1 MNQPQPVSRV
11 LSVPVHAVVVQIL
24 STFQCCP
31 LSCPHDLE
39 SGVLSDTSMDHPCG
53 EGGLMLQSQRTGL
66 VLGPRREPCRPGL
79 TCLQE
84 TEDHTAQEAGA
95 HGWGG
100 AGGGPSGLSVDERER
115 GSPGSPSEMS
125 LSLPGPRA
133 NLSLRGPR
141 PFPQRLKSE
150 MNLSEHFTTWRTIQ
164 LNRHKPYKLL

>member
-1 MNQPQPVSRV
+1 MDQPQPVSQV
-11 LSVPVHAVVVQIL
+11 LSVPVHIIVAQIL
-24 STFQCCP
+24 SASQCHP

-39 SGVLSDTSMDHPCG
+39 SGVLSDTCMDRPCG
-53 EGGLMLQSQRTGL
+53 EGEPMLQSQRTCL
-66 VLGPRREPCRPGL
+66 VLGPQRGACPPGL

-133 NLSLRGPR
+133 NLSLRGHAPSPEAQIR
-141 PFPQRLKSE
+141 NEPK
-150 MNLSEHFTTWRTIQ
+150 
-164 LNRHKPYKLL
+164 